1 MTGQSSRPEFKIEQ
15 AGPDDA
21 PVLLALIKELAAYE
35 RLSDQVSASENLLRQ
50 TLFGPGSPAE
60 ALLLYLSGEP
70 VGYCLFFHTFSTFL
84 GRPGL
89 YVEDLYVTPR
99 ARGQGL
105 GRAALAQAARI
116 AKERGCARL
125 EFAVLDWNEPA
136 IKFYRGL
143 GAEALA
149 EWTVYRLTGRALERL
164 ADLKD

>member
-1 MTGQSSRPEFKIEQ
+1 MTGQSNRPEFRIEP
-15 AGPDDA
+15 AGPEDA
-21 PVLLALIKELAAYE
+21 PILLALIKELAAYE
-35 RLSDQVSASENLLRQ
+35 RLSDQVSATEDLLRQ

-60 ALLLYLSGEP
+60 AFLLYWAGEP

-99 ARGQGL
+99 ARGRGL

-116 AKERGCARL
+116 ARERGCARL

-143 GAEALA
+143 GAEALDD
-149 EWTVYRLTGRALERL
+149 WTTFRLTGPALDEL
-164 ADLKD
+164 AGLKD